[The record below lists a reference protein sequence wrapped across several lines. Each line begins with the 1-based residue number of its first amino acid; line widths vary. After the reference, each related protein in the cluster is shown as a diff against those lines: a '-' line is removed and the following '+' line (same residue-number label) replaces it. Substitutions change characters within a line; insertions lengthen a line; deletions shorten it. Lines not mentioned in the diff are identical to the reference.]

1 MKYIMVWTGLFL
13 LLPSA
18 WAMDVEGVHVAE
30 QVVVE
35 GKTLQ
40 LNGAGMRTK
49 FFFDIYVGALYL
61 AKAARSTKAVLEK
74 PNPAR
79 VSMDI
84 VYGEVDKE
92 KLIKGWNAGFKK
104 NQGRVAYA
112 ALEER
117 LYAFN
122 RMFSDM
128 HKGDRLVFDFLSN
141 GATKVTIKGRDVGS
155 VIGLDFQQALLS
167 VWLGD
172 KPADSSLKWA
182 MLKGGTA
189 RH

>member
-1 MKYIMVWTGLFL
+1 MKCIIVWAGLFL

-18 WAMDVEGVHVAE
+18 WAMDVEGVNIPE

-61 AKAARSTKAVLEK
+61 AKPSKHAEAVLAK
-74 PNPAR
+74 PNSAR

-84 VYGEVDKE
+84 VYGEVDKK

-104 NQGRVAYA
+104 NQSKASFT
-112 ALEER
+112 ALKER
-117 LYAFN
+117 LDAFN
-122 RMFSDM
+122 RMFIDL
-128 HKGDRLVFDFLSN
+128 KEGDHINFDFLMN
-141 GATKVTIKGRDVGS
+141 GETHVVIKSQHVGS
-155 VIGLDFQQALLS
+155 IEGVDFQQALLA
-167 VWLGD
+167 VWLGE
-172 KPADSSLKWA
+172 KPADSDLKQA
-182 MLKGGTA
+182 MLKG
-189 RH
+189 R

>member
-1 MKYIMVWTGLFL
+1 MKYIMVWAGLFL

-18 WAMDVEGVHVAE
+18 WAMDVEGVSVAE

-61 AKAARSTKAVLEK
+61 AKPASRAEVVLAQS
-74 PNPAR
+74 NPAR
-79 VSMDI
+79 VSMEI

-92 KLIKGWNAGFKK
+92 KLVKGWNAGFKK
-104 NQGRVAYA
+104 NQSKASFA
-112 ALEER
+112 ALKNR
-117 LYAFN
+117 LDIFN
-122 RMFSDM
+122 RMFIDL
-128 HKGDRLVFDFLSN
+128 KEGDHINFDFLVN
-141 GATKVTIKGRDVGS
+141 GETHVVIKSQDVGS
-155 VIGLDFQQALLS
+155 IKGVDFQQALLA

-172 KPADSSLKWA
+172 KPADSDLKRA
-182 MLKGGTA
+182 MLKGK
-189 RH
+189 